1 MNRKNELDFLKLLSE
16 IDVKHIQEKPFKK
29 NVIFQKKPVVFA
41 AALIMSIA
49 LGISASAAIINFI
62 SHKENVS
69 HEYNNNTSLIS
80 EIEKR
85 NPAPIICE
93 NDHLRLTVDTVMSD
107 ELYIHATATIEG
119 KDAVGNSF
127 ISDRLIIP
135 NDKNKISDSENKR
148 INEIEN
154 GQDQII
160 PYMTIYSENDQYL
173 TSFNSTSDNMYGK
186 TGTNSEASFSFGISR
201 LALKGNKQ
209 IKVKCNQLQSYF
221 SEDKH
226 MAGIYENMNF
236 TLSTE
241 SNFDTVICQTK
252 NGQKTVYLSETCFYE
267 NSSATGSEFFSFS
280 VFFKDGS
287 FKKDIK
293 ASLTSDSIF
302 KLEQIDYVEYNNEH
316 YYPVEIIKASRPQ

>member
-1 MNRKNELDFLKLLSE
+1 MNRKNEIDFLKLLSE
-16 IDVKHIQEKPFKK
+16 IDEKHLQEKPFKK
-29 NVIFQKKPVVFA
+29 KVIFQKKPVIFA
-41 AALIMSIA
+41 ATLIMSIT
-49 LGISASAAIINFI
+49 LGISASAAIINYI

-85 NPAPIICE
+85 NHEPIICE

-107 ELYIHATATIEG
+107 ELYIRATATIEG

-135 NDKNKISDSENKR
+135 NNQNKLSDLENKR

-154 GQDQII
+154 SQDQII

-173 TSFNSTSDNMYGK
+173 TSFNTTSDNMYGK
-186 TGTNSEASFSFGISR
+186 TGTNSEASFSFGIDRSS
-201 LALKGNKQ
+201 LKGNKQ
-209 IKVKCNQLQSYF
+209 IKVKCNQLQTFF
-221 SEDKH
+221 SDDKH

-236 TLSTE
+236 TLSTDT
-241 SNFDTVICQTK
+241 NFDTMVFKTQ
-252 NGQKTVYLSETCFYE
+252 NSQKTVYLSETCFYE
-267 NSSATGSEFFSFS
+267 NSNTTESEYLSFS
-280 VFFKDGS
+280 VFYKDGS

-293 ASLTSDSIF
+293 SSLTDDNIY
-302 KLEQIDYVEYNNEH
+302 KLEQIEYVEYKNER
-316 YYPVEIIKASRPQ
+316 YYPFKIIKANSAQ